1 MAHDHYR
8 ILGYAEHNTASFNV
22 CFTDVSSCVALGQ
35 IVEGPIVGFETI
47 EAAET
52 ALNALLFHLN
62 VEVFIP
68 TLKVE
73 VNGMRT
79 YARPDTGT
87 RSQLVFDLFNIA
99 RTRDWLCAYDYALVT
114 HGKISRTEKRDTRLR
129 HVEYGDFRK
138 FQTISAPRAAD
149 VIAGLALDFKMPGYF
164 SDRHLIE
171 RYKSPQTFTHE
182 LYDRMEVPWK
192 ACVASVPGAQFNI
205 EVPPLLSV
213 VLDRAASRTEIPD
226 VIRALH
232 DELGPVRYELFEFNQ
247 LIHSKCSQAEL
258 ERKAARIKEA
268 FIAIVPEAKAD
279 VGQRALAK
287 CWELAKVLAKGYAT
301 AIHPV
306 AIDGAKVVALLDEAS
321 QVVMNN
327 TGRLVDR
334 TMSSRKFARLLRT
347 KSVHSIIRKHFTE
360 AEIRTLE
367 KTI

>member
-1 MAHDHYR
+1 MSDYPSYSFVVSRPEETLTEDGVAISPIPTLGHVAMAHDHYR

-205 EVPPLLSV
+205 EVPPCSLSCWTV
-213 VLDRAASRTEIPD
+213 QR
-226 VIRALH
+226 RAL
-232 DELGPVRYELFEFNQ
+232 RY
-247 LIHSKCSQAEL
+247 
-258 ERKAARIKEA
+258 R
-268 FIAIVPEAKAD
+268 
-279 VGQRALAK
+279 
-287 CWELAKVLAKGYAT
+287 
-301 AIHPV
+301 
-306 AIDGAKVVALLDEAS
+306 
-321 QVVMNN
+321 M
-327 TGRLVDR
+327 
-334 TMSSRKFARLLRT
+334 
-347 KSVHSIIRKHFTE
+347 
-360 AEIRTLE
+360 
-367 KTI
+367 